1 MINREKVD
9 DLFRYLLAGV
19 STPVDERQVR
29 MDQSRQLLSAFNRID
44 DSKLRQE
51 LLVLIEIVSNMPE
64 LLQRNREGWAKPKVA
79 QIH

>member
-1 MINREKVD
+1 MINREKID

-19 STPVDERQVR
+19 SAPVDDRQVR
-29 MDQSRQLLSAFNRID
+29 MDQSRQLLSAFNKID

-64 LLQRNREGWAKPKVA
+64 LLQGKRDGWGKAKVA